1 MIDLHCH
8 VLPGV
13 DDGPASMEETI
24 ALAHAARRAGIDT
37 LVATP
42 HVSADLPTSAETVRR
57 GVEEVN
63 SRLAEEGIEITV
75 VPGGE
80 IDIAWSATLDEAE
93 LDALRLGG
101 GEWLLM
107 ECPLSQAAG
116 PFWLVLR
123 DLEARGYGI
132 VLAHPERSPAIRRNP
147 DLLTDLLSTG
157 MLSSITAGSLMGR
170 FGEEVRRFAF
180 EMLEQGLVHNITSD
194 AHDAV
199 RRPPELRDAR
209 RLVEDEFPGIGPLAG
224 WMTRQLPAAV
234 LGGRPLPHAPALEA
248 PRRRPWRDDLR
259 RGVLAR

>member
-1 MIDLHCH
+1 MIDLHTH

-24 ALAHAARRAGIDT
+24 QLARVARRVGIDT

-42 HVSADLPTSAETVRR
+42 HVSAELPTSPETVRR

-63 SRLAEEGIEITV
+63 ARLADEGVPVTV
-75 VPGGE
+75 VAGGE
-80 IDIAWSATLDEAE
+80 IDIAWSATLEQAE
-93 LDALRLGG
+93 LDALRLGDG
-101 GEWLLM
+101 DWLLM
-107 ECPLSQAAG
+107 ECPLSQVVG

-123 DLEARGYGI
+123 DLEAGGFGI

-157 MLSSITAGSLMGR
+157 MLSSITAGSLLGR

-180 EMLEQGLVHNITSD
+180 GMLEQGLVHNITSD
-194 AHDAV
+194 AHDPV
-199 RRPPELRDAR
+199 RRPPELRQAR
-209 RLVEDEFPGIGPLAG
+209 RLVEAEFPGTESLTG
-224 WMTRQLPAAV
+224 WMTRQLPAAI
-234 LGGRPLPHAPALEA
+234 LAGRPLPHAPALQS
-248 PRRRPWRDDLR
+248 PRRRQWRDVLR